1 MVANHS
7 GLSARPLDELCGFIL
22 EHHHAYAHGAIP
34 VIRGWLASLTPA
46 EASTPLATQARAA
59 FLALADMLASHLA
72 KEENILFPAL
82 VAMAHAERDG
92 AARPLLPFPTVV
104 HPIRLMESEHARIEA
119 AMATLRDLT
128 HDFTPPEGA
137 SEALQRGFR
146 EMARL
151 DAALKEHL
159 HVEGDELFPGA
170 LELDRRLTAS

>member
-7 GLSARPLDELCGFIL
+7 GLSARPLDELCGFVL
-22 EHHHAYAHGAIP
+22 ERHHAYTHGAIP
-34 VIRGWLASLTPA
+34 VIRGWLATLAPA
-46 EASTPLATQARAA
+46 EASTPLATDVRAA
-59 FLALADMLASHLA
+59 FLSLAEMLASHLA

-92 AARPLLPFPTVV
+92 GPRPLLPFPTVV

-119 AMATLRDLT
+119 AMTALRDLT

-159 HVEGDELFPGA
+159 RVEGEELFPRA
-170 LELDRRLTAS
+170 VDLERRLV